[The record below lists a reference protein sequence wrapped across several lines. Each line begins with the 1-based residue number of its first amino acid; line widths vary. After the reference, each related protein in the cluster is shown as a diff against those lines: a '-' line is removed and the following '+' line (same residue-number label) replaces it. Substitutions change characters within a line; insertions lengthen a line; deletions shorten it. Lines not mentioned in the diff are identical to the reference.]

1 MEKRRCKTCGRP
13 VGQYGYGGDSWYR
26 TFEQKVGKVS
36 KDKWLQATSQF
47 NPLYD
52 EHDKKVRWTYPKNE
66 NAQALFCR
74 QMCVDAYL
82 EQFNEAI
89 ARLPNLINV

>member
-1 MEKRRCKTCGRP
+1 MKRKCKTCGRP
-13 VGQYGYGGDSWYR
+13 VGKYGYGGDSWYH

-47 NPLYD
+47 NPLYN
-52 EHDKKVRWTYPKNE
+52 EHAKKIWWTYPKNE

-74 QMCVDAYL
+74 QMCVNTYL